1 MSDAASRPVHWRT
14 IRVHTTDDE
23 SRQAMVAA
31 LFAAGAGGV
40 HEQDSILVTQVPAG
54 TDLTP
59 IHAEAAAH
67 AGVTVEIEELGAV
80 DWSAAWPTQV
90 GVQRLGPITIAPP
103 WLAGEAADG
112 SHLVTIEPGMAFGTG
127 EHETTR
133 GVVRLLPAVVR
144 EGDSV
149 ADLGSGS
156 AVLAICAAKL
166 GAQRVFAIEMDL
178 DAIPNAEENV
188 ARNGVDDRV
197 VVLHG
202 DAQALLPA
210 VAPVRVIL
218 ANIISSVLLELA
230 PAMRKALAA
239 EGVVVMSGVLVTERD
254 GVLAA
259 LADSGWTL
267 VAEDTEGDWW
277 SGIVAPAR

>member
-1 MSDAASRPVHWRT
+1 MSDAAPRPVHWRT
-14 IRVHTTDDE
+14 VRVRADDDE

-40 HEQDSILVTQVPAG
+40 HEHETTLITQVPVE
-54 TDLTP
+54 TDLAP
-59 IHAEAAAH
+59 VHAEAAAH
-67 AGVTVEIEELGAV
+67 AGVTVELEELGFV
-80 DWSAAWPTQV
+80 DWSLAWPTQV

-103 WLAGEAADG
+103 WLAGDIAGG
-112 SHLVTIEPGMAFGTG
+112 SQVVTIDPGMAFGTG
-127 EHETTR
+127 EHATTR
-133 GVVRLLPAVVR
+133 GVVRLLPAILR

-149 ADLGSGS
+149 ADLGAGS

-188 ARNGVDDRV
+188 ARNGVSDRV

-230 PAMRKALAA
+230 PSMRRALAPD
-239 EGVVVMSGVLVTERD
+239 GVVVMSGVLRTERD
-254 GVLAA
+254 ALLAA
-259 LADSGWTL
+259 LMDAGWRF
-267 VAEDTEGDWW
+267 VAEDVEGDWW
-277 SGIVAPAR
+277 SGIVAPV